1 MQRLANAYQKQSFAD
16 VLQIRCS
23 SKFCHIHRK
32 TPVLESLFNK
42 VAGLMASKSNSP
54 EAVARR
60 YSVEKVFLKISQ
72 YSQETPA
79 RVFFKITGLQEFSP
93 CFPMKLAKSL
103 KSSFLQNTPVA
114 ASDASPFSIVWDKV
128 FKNGPSKICGRQPL
142 KIWSDMVPLKFFTR
156 CLSQILLGPFLNT
169 LSHIE
174 VAIRRICVINGLI
187 KFKFRKNGAW
197 NYKVRWK

>member
-128 FKNGPSKICGRQPL
+128 FKNGPSKICGRQPS
-142 KIWSDMVPLKFFTR
+142 KNLKFFKG
-156 CLSQILLGPFLNT
+156 CLPQILLGPFLNI
-169 LSHIE
+169 LSHIRDSFQ
-174 VAIRRICVINGLI
+174 ILLLI
-187 KFKFRKNGAW
+187 LREFK
-197 NYKVRWK
+197 

>member
-23 SKFCHIHRK
+23 SKFRHIHRK

-60 YSVEKVFLKISQ
+60 CSVEKAFLKISQ

-79 RVFFKITGLQEFSP
+79 RVFLRS
-93 CFPMKLAKSL
+93 LASR
-103 KSSFLQNTPVA
+103 SFHR
-114 ASDASPFSIVWDKV
+114 V
-128 FKNGPSKICGRQPL
+128 FL
-142 KIWSDMVPLKFFTR
+142 
-156 CLSQILLGPFLNT
+156 
-169 LSHIE
+169 
-174 VAIRRICVINGLI
+174 
-187 KFKFRKNGAW
+187 
-197 NYKVRWK
+197 